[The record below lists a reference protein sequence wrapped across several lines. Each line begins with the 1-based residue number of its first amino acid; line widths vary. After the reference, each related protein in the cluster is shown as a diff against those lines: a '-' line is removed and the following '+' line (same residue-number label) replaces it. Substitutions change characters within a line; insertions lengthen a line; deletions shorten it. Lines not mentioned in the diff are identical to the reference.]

1 MTPLSVSK
9 GPLSVLMY
17 TEFANSMWL
26 VLGFSQVYVQ
36 VNAYLLKLYSQKET
50 SEAGRCFC
58 AFWSILCILCW
69 AQNLTATTFTLHS
82 FKKTCSFIL
91 YFLMNML
98 CLNSKKWLLFQVIY
112 TVLRVNEP
120 KVEKSHAYGTSDQCK
135 PKKLAS
141 VWLCYTFTHFPI
153 SCS

>member
-58 AFWSILCILCW
+58 AF
-69 AQNLTATTFTLHS
+69 
-82 FKKTCSFIL
+82 
-91 YFLMNML
+91 
-98 CLNSKKWLLFQVIY
+98 
-112 TVLRVNEP
+112 
-120 KVEKSHAYGTSDQCK
+120 
-135 PKKLAS
+135 
-141 VWLCYTFTHFPI
+141 
-153 SCS
+153 